1 MPQQNVFLGDH
12 VIAAM
17 KWKLHSL
24 RPPVGAKKKKP
35 TNEGGAANCKTVSR
49 ISPSVPK
56 SPSFNVFFKIS
67 NFPATAYKQAY
78 THRDEVRL

>member
-1 MPQQNVFLGDH
+1 MSLQ
-12 VIAAM
+12 AM

-24 RPPVGAKKKKP
+24 RPPVGKNKKP

-49 ISPSVPK
+49 ISSSVPK
-56 SPSFNVFFKIS
+56 SPSFNFFFKIS

-78 THRDEVRL
+78 TRRDKVRL